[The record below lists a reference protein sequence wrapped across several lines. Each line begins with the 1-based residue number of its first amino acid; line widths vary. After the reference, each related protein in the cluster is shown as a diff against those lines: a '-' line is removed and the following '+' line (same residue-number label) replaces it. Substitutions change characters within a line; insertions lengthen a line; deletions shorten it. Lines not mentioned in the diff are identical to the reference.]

1 MLPEPARR
9 FCAVILTSCALSLT
23 ACASNPQ
30 MPPNDLPVLP
40 PPPSLSTPLPSESY
54 LKTAVQRMGAW
65 QRLQGTQLMSRSSTP
80 LGQALKQFN
89 IASIVEEGQAKK

>member
-9 FCAVILTSCALSLT
+9 CCAVSLMTCALSLT

-30 MPPNDLPVLP
+30 MPPVDLPLLP

-54 LKTAVQRMGAW
+54 LETAAQRMRIW
-65 QRLQGTQLMSRSSTP
+65 RQRLMGMQLMQP
-80 LGQALKQFN
+80 
-89 IASIVEEGQAKK
+89 